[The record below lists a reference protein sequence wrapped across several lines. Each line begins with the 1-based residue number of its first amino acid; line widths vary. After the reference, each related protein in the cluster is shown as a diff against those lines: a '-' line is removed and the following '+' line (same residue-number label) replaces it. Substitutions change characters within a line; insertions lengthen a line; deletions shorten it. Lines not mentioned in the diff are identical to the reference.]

1 MWFVPSFH
9 MSPPPSSTSSSP
21 SKTKATFH
29 LTRKDLDFPL
39 GLGTAI
45 VDVNSDMEWVE
56 PPSAARLASPTTP
69 TAPTYEGE
77 QVLLDSL
84 GRVTSSMAGMSIDTS
99 EGGIGAGI
107 VQAVNAL
114 QGGPR
119 EGGGGGGGES
129 GVRKAVEVGQ
139 SKDV

>member
-1 MWFVPSFH
+1 MP
-9 MSPPPSSTSSSP
+9 PPPSSTSSTL

-45 VDVNSDMEWVE
+45 LDVNIDMEWVQA
-56 PPSAARLASPTTP
+56 PSARVASSTMP
-69 TAPTYEGE
+69 TAP
-77 QVLLDSL
+77 L
-84 GRVTSSMAGMSIDTS
+84 GRVTSSMAGMSIDAS
-99 EGGIGAGI
+99 GGGIGAGI

-114 QGGPR
+114 QGRPR
-119 EGGGGGGGES
+119 ERGGGADGES

-139 SKDV
+139 SKGV